1 MNSKQLNIIFLVIV
15 VGLLGVVGWQYKKTN
30 NEITQTLENNTQQT
44 ASGAVVSK
52 QTNSKQLAQ
61 NTKTT
66 AASTGNLDTLGSITQ
81 TQTGYL
87 YQNSYYRFQLSMPD
101 SWEGVNVVF
110 KKGST
115 NPAIRYYSMALAP
128 NNNAA
133 AVTVAVVSQE
143 DFKKL
148 SANSTDPYRD
158 LLSCAKSDVVQNDK
172 FILCATGWQDLPDN
186 KQATVQQ
193 ISPSIPGVINSL
205 KFY

>member
-1 MNSKQLNIIFLVIV
+1 MNSKQLNTVFIVVI
-15 VGLLGVVGWQYKKTN
+15 VGLLGIIGWQYTKTKQ
-30 NEITQTLENNTQQT
+30 EITKTLESNSQQP
-44 ASGAVVSK
+44 AAGSVVSK
-52 QTNSKQLAQ
+52 QADNKQQAQ
-61 NTKTT
+61 NTKSTT
-66 AASTGNLDTLGSITQ
+66 ATTGNQDALGSITQ

-87 YQNSYYRFQLSMPD
+87 YQNSYYKFQLSMPD

-133 AVTVAVVSQE
+133 AVTVAVASQD

-148 SANSTDPYRD
+148 SANSSDPYRD
-158 LLSCAKSDVVQNDK
+158 LLGCDKSDVVQNDK

-193 ISPSIPGVINSL
+193 ISPSIPGVIKSL